1 MLEVVSF
8 LLLCTFPSVRSQ
20 VPYRLLSGTVEDVDG
35 KVLSGCLL
43 LLMDTTSVNESQYL
57 GMEETDS
64 IGSFCV
70 ETSPMVNMIIVNRLG
85 YNSLKVPLS
94 QDEEHFHIVLQ
105 RDTNTILNEVNVVA
119 NKKVVR
125 VKPGGIEYDM
135 RYSPI
140 QSGEMINA
148 LRFVPLLDVSSKG
161 DVKMVGKQQIAYYV
175 NGRKI
180 RFSGSALD
188 AYLRSLR
195 AEDIKLVEVLTAPD
209 GRFQESL
216 ECGVVNIVTKQGERE
231 GLKGT
236 VNARIWKT
244 HYLKGS
250 GDVML
255 TYDRDKLSAYAVAS
269 GFWGSTWQRHWL
281 DYDYRQNGDRRS
293 VHSTYDGKDR
303 NMNVLAL
310 LAYELTDYSSLTG
323 QIYATYRPNR
333 QEQYG
338 NDYYY
343 LQDGVGLAANIRNRN
358 ETKQTENRS
367 GVTAEYVNSFG
378 RPNTQLKLV
387 VDYYYGNIR
396 QKQEARMDSVFG
408 DGTTRQH
415 EYFTDFAPQ
424 KSHVWSG
431 QGRYTFP
438 VGAKSVVTVNGA
450 GYYSKIDNDDRHS
463 VWQGEAEG
471 YVEDEMLSHNLK
483 VREWGVSADA
493 ELTGTWNS
501 HLRTV
506 LGYRQNYR
514 NYRSHMVNA
523 DARYEHGYWQ
533 PEVYASMVYMVNNN
547 HVLTYQGGY
556 SETAPSFDAMNPFR
570 WYSSSS
576 SYYVGNPAL
585 SPSKN
590 VYSNFYYQ
598 FLQKYMVGVSYG
610 YTGDGIENYQYV
622 AEDGMVVSSPANIL
636 TSHRIYAFLNG
647 GGLGYANNRGNVGFT
662 AGLYGNLLNM
672 CYPDGVYEK
681 KSFWQGILRINHF
694 FNLWPE
700 QQLQMVNN
708 GSYYSKM
715 RYGLWEEPQRL
726 ELYTEIQKQI
736 GNWTI
741 GLSGFVVAYVVDK
754 KFSFEGHRRYRTP
767 ALYIDN
773 AVRGE
778 SYGYTLKVS
787 YTFGNQKVK
796 NLQKTQSS
804 NNLIKTRLK

>member
-310 LAYELTDYSSLTG
+310 LAYELTDYSSLTDRSMRPIDPTDRSSTETIII
-323 QIYATYRPNR
+323 IYRMVLVWPP
-333 QEQYG
+333 
-338 NDYYY
+338 
-343 LQDGVGLAANIRNRN
+343 I
-358 ETKQTENRS
+358 
-367 GVTAEYVNSFG
+367 FG
-378 RPNTQLKLV
+378 
-387 VDYYYGNIR
+387 
-396 QKQEARMDSVFG
+396 
-408 DGTTRQH
+408 
-415 EYFTDFAPQ
+415 
-424 KSHVWSG
+424 
-431 QGRYTFP
+431 
-438 VGAKSVVTVNGA
+438 
-450 GYYSKIDNDDRHS
+450 
-463 VWQGEAEG
+463 
-471 YVEDEMLSHNLK
+471 
-483 VREWGVSADA
+483 
-493 ELTGTWNS
+493 TGTKRS
-501 HLRTV
+501 KPRTV
-506 LGYRQNYR
+506 LALRR
-514 NYRSHMVNA
+514 NTSTPLV
-523 DARYEHGYWQ
+523 ARI
-533 PEVYASMVYMVNNN
+533 PN
-547 HVLTYQGGY
+547 
-556 SETAPSFDAMNPFR
+556 
-570 WYSSSS
+570 
-576 SYYVGNPAL
+576 
-585 SPSKN
+585 
-590 VYSNFYYQ
+590 SNWWWIII
-598 FLQKYMVGVSYG
+598 
-610 YTGDGIENYQYV
+610 TE
-622 AEDGMVVSSPANIL
+622 
-636 TSHRIYAFLNG
+636 IYAK
-647 GGLGYANNRGNVGFT
+647 NRGT
-662 AGLYGNLLNM
+662 
-672 CYPDGVYEK
+672 
-681 KSFWQGILRINHF
+681 
-694 FNLWPE
+694 
-700 QQLQMVNN
+700 N
-708 GSYYSKM
+708 G
-715 RYGLWEEPQRL
+715 
-726 ELYTEIQKQI
+726 
-736 GNWTI
+736 
-741 GLSGFVVAYVVDK
+741 
-754 KFSFEGHRRYRTP
+754 
-767 ALYIDN
+767 
-773 AVRGE
+773 
-778 SYGYTLKVS
+778 
-787 YTFGNQKVK
+787 
-796 NLQKTQSS
+796 
-804 NNLIKTRLK
+804 